1 MLSEWLATGPF
12 DGINN
17 AFGQKWNIEHIGPV
31 DLFFGSEK
39 IEQERRYAL
48 LVQSL
53 GDSHIALTK
62 AAGSAP
68 MGEHD

>member
-1 MLSEWLATGPF
+1 
-12 DGINN
+12 
-17 AFGQKWNIEHIGPV
+17 
-31 DLFFGSEK
+31 
-39 IEQERRYAL
+39 L